1 MILRRIT
8 ALTVSAL
15 LLVGLPYAALVLL
28 DWPRLDL
35 SITAVLAHLRG
46 GALPPGLGAAALI
59 LALWAVWGLYLLAL
73 AAEVRAWASGRGP
86 RLRPLGPLQ
95 VLAATTIGA
104 SLTTPAAAYAAAPT
118 DSAVEAPPTAEPQ
131 PSVQPGDSEGDD
143 RPAGPQGV
151 IQRERVLDGF
161 GYDSADLT
169 AAMKT
174 DLAPVVTMI
183 DNHTDADQP
192 IQVTG
197 HTDAAGD
204 ATYNRQLSQ
213 RRADAAATYLREQLG
228 ATAPPIETRG
238 AGETELLDGASP
250 EAQRR
255 VEITYTVTP
264 QPQDNPG
271 SEKPGQTQQGQ
282 PQNTPSPTAPEGSAG
297 SETEPAPAA
306 DEDQAVIVLKLPGG
320 FLLTSMAASGV
331 AAGFALGRRHGNR
344 HPAPAPAEQTPPRG
358 PTPAEPASETDRE
371 TTAQDSPSKVDN
383 ATVLDLGAGGLG
395 TTGPGAPA
403 ATRSLL
409 AAAVTTHEEPPPQV
423 VMPHDDA
430 ETVLGAETATLLAE
444 RATSTVTVAPGL
456 SEALT
461 LLHTELLSHP
471 GDDEDDDAT
480 TDAQPPRPLLLVA
493 RPDND
498 HRAELHALLAQ
509 GRHSG
514 IAALL
519 LGAWPEGTCTIAD
532 DGALTTTDPALEH
545 LTGAHWPG
553 TDTGTLADLI
563 AALPTTTT
571 HEPDR
576 VELRVLGRVSLAIGT
591 EPVALRRHAA
601 YETAAYLA
609 AHPDGVTLERAT
621 EDMWPHDN
629 PHRAARRF
637 HDATSALRR
646 AQRSTGSG
654 TDTTPLVVHENS
666 RYRLNTATVT
676 VDLWDLEAVLAAV
689 EHNDTADAQARR
701 RLQHAVAG
709 YADFAA
715 ETDYAWAEHH
725 RLHLRRRVL
734 NALLRLASE
743 SDRDTARDL
752 LAQAVAVD
760 AYSEE
765 AHHALIRLYLEQDD
779 TRGAAETYRQY
790 ESALREIDAE
800 PDARIR
806 TLITDVE

>member
-1 MILRRIT
+1 M
-8 ALTVSAL
+8 TVSAL
-15 LLVGLPYAALVLL
+15 LLVGLPYAALVVL

-35 SITAVLAHLRG
+35 SITVVLAHLRG

-73 AAEVRAWASGRGP
+73 AAEVRAWGSGRGP

-104 SLTTPAAAYAAAPT
+104 SLTTPAAAYAAAPA
-118 DSAVEAPPTAEPQ
+118 DSAVAAPPTAEPQ
-131 PSVQPGDSEGDD
+131 PSVQPGGSEGDD

-169 AAMKT
+169 AAMKA

-183 DNHTDADQP
+183 DNHTGADQP
-192 IQVTG
+192 VQVTG

-204 ATYNRQLSQ
+204 ATYNQQLSQ
-213 RRADAAATYLREQLG
+213 RRADAAATFLREQLG
-228 ATAPPIETRG
+228 ETAPPIETRG
-238 AGETELLDGASP
+238 AGETELLEGADA

-264 QPQDNPG
+264 QPQDGTGPEAPG
-271 SEKPGQTQQGQ
+271 EQTQQGQ
-282 PQNTPSPTAPEGSAG
+282 PQETPSPTASEGSAE

-306 DEDQAVIVLKLPGG
+306 GEDQAVIVLKLPGG
-320 FLLTSMAASGV
+320 FLLTSMAVSGV
-331 AAGFALGRRHGNR
+331 AGGFALGRRHGNR
-344 HPAPAPAEQTPPRG
+344 HPAPAPAEQAPPTG
-358 PTPAEPASETDRE
+358 PTPAEPASETAPEAR
-371 TTAQDSPSKVDN
+371 AQDAPSEVDT
-383 ATVLDLGAGGLG
+383 ATVLDLSVGGLG
-395 TTGPGAPA
+395 ITGPGAPA
-403 ATRSLL
+403 TTRSLL
-409 AAAVTTHEEPPPQV
+409 AAAVTTDEESPLQV
-423 VMPHDDA
+423 VMPHEDA
-430 ETVLGAETATLLAE
+430 ETVLGAETASLLAE
-444 RATSTVTVAPGL
+444 RATSTVTVTVTPGL

-461 LLHTELLSHP
+461 LLHTELLTRP
-471 GDDEDDDAT
+471 GDDEDADAT

-493 RPDND
+493 RPDDD

-532 DGALTTTDPALEH
+532 NGALTTTDPSLEH

-563 AALPTTTT
+563 SSLPTTTSRAQ
-571 HEPDR
+571 DR

-654 TDTTPLVVHENS
+654 TDDKPLVVHENS
-666 RYRLNTATVT
+666 RYRLNPAIVT

-806 TLITDVE
+806 TLITDVK